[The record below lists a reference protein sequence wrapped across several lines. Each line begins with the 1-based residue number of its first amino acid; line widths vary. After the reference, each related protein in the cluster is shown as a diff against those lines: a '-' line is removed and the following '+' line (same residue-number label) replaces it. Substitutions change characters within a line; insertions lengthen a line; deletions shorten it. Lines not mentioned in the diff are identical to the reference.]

1 MPSNPLDT
9 FLEEL
14 LQSQGPE
21 AVTDS
26 LSWLGAFVVSK
37 SGVIVAANAP
47 MVELLELSHEFLIG
61 LPIFDVITSD
71 DQDPMRDRLQTSDS
85 IPYVLTLPRKEEK
98 ARQLLI
104 TPRYLNVDGVEY
116 RLSAVSDVSEVT
128 ELKGAENRFQVV
140 FSAAGIGIARVNLH
154 GHFLECNEKLCDIVG
169 YSEEALLSLSFQDIT
184 HPDDLDEDLQYVQ
197 ELLSGERSIY
207 SMQKRYLHSAGH
219 YLWVRLTVTL
229 VKDALDE
236 PQYFVS
242 VVQDIS
248 AEKAAE
254 TATEQLT
261 QVLENLS
268 MTDGLT
274 GLGNRRKFDTA
285 LHNEWRRARRQGS
298 CVSLILADIDQFKA
312 FNDKQGHVAGD
323 DCLRAIAKVLQQY
336 GNRVSDCVARYG
348 GEEFVILLPG
358 VALVDAIDIA
368 ENCRQAVER
377 SAIGQTS
384 DQQGALITIS
394 LGVAQMI
401 PGEEDAPESLIS
413 AADHQLYEAKRDG
426 RNRVKPP
433 PKKT

>member
-1 MPSNPLDT
+1 MLSNPLDI
-9 FLEEL
+9 FLEQL
-14 LQSQGPE
+14 LESQGPE
-21 AVTDS
+21 AVTNS

-37 SGVIVAANAP
+37 NGVIVSANAP
-47 MVELLELSHEFLIG
+47 MFELLQQGPEFLIG
-61 LPIFDVITSD
+61 LPIFDVITND
-71 DQDPMRDRLQTSDS
+71 DQEPMRERLSAADS
-85 IPYVLTLPRKEEK
+85 IPYVLTLPRKEGK

-104 TPRYLNVDGVEY
+104 TPRYLNANGVDY

-154 GHFLECNEKLCDIVG
+154 GHFLECNEKLCEILG
-169 YSEEALLSLSFQDIT
+169 YSEEKLLSVSFQDIT

-207 SMQKRYLHSAGH
+207 SMQKRYVHSAGH

-229 VKDALDE
+229 VKDALNE

-248 AEKAAE
+248 AEKAAQ

-298 CVSLILADIDQFKA
+298 AVSLVLADIDHFKT
-312 FNDKQGHVAGD
+312 FNDVQGHVAGD
-323 DCLRAIAKVLQQY
+323 DCLKEIAQALQQY

-358 VALVDAIDIA
+358 VPLTDAIDIA

-377 SAIGQTS
+377 RRIGQSTEG
-384 DQQGALITIS
+384 DGPRVTIS
-394 LGVAQMI
+394 LGVAQLI
-401 PGEEDAPESLIS
+401 PGEDDAPESLID
-413 AADHQLYEAKRDG
+413 AADHRLYEAKRDG
-426 RNRVKPP
+426 RNRVKPSP
-433 PKKT
+433 ENS